1 MESAPRHKSKEYVRP
16 VPATWWLKR
25 PAYLK
30 FMIREITG
38 VFLAGYAVFLM
49 VLMLRARDAAA
60 FSAFLED
67 LKSPLSIALH
77 LVVLFFAF
85 FHSVTFFDLTPR
97 VLRVY
102 RGEERV
108 PDALVAGAHYVAWAI
123 VSAALLVLAIR
134 G

>member
-1 MESAPRHKSKEYVRP
+1 MESAPRPKSKEYVRP
-16 VPATWWLKR
+16 VPVTWWLKR

-49 VLMLRARDAAA
+49 VLMLRARDASS

-77 LVVLFFAF
+77 LVVLFFAL

-108 PDALVAGAHYVAWAI
+108 PDALVAGAHYVTWAV
-123 VSAALLVLAIR
+123 VSAVLIVIAIR